1 MKPSV
6 IGLKCKDTDKVDW
19 KRGLSSYLK
28 RIYGSRQWKEF
39 YDEQL
44 CVEMDHVR
52 NNANGELG
60 AVTLVEQNYKYYAYL
75 EQLYLRLG
83 NNIGQFKLE
92 FTWYDAEYGL
102 VSSPTKHTQKTLVF
116 EKSCTLYNLGV
127 ALTEVANEKINED
140 FKTAMVHMAKAMEC
154 FRYLSENFFNSP
166 SADLQTENTKFLSD
180 LSHAEAQEMFLI
192 NAINNGTSEK
202 QASLISKLAYSGS
215 NLYENCWEFLRTE
228 EGGLTPYGEARWNSI
243 VSGKHHFFRSLAA
256 YYNALALE
264 QNNKYG
270 EAIAFLKLAT
280 QCLSS
285 SLPYKYA
292 LNDNFDFDGFGE
304 TIKDKTKQLIK
315 DNDYIFHDSIPQSV
329 SLSSIKALDAI
340 KAPKWEEQLKPFM
353 ESIAHKCEKLYRG
366 IVPMEVF
373 EKESIYSEKKA
384 SMLRQCI
391 NDSETADMEYSSF
404 IEFTHL
410 PNLLSDLKRRYK
422 SQNFSGTTD
431 PQGDMMRDQIQSWIK
446 SISQS
451 KYKDPDEQLKLVS
464 SKKQEILTLLAGL
477 PSEQKENVV
486 KLKMALVEAAASD
499 EKLFSLV
506 QPYAAQLRLL
516 KQPDELWKIFNMF
529 SIDESNKQS
538 LLDIDDSKNQEI
550 LAKIYDIEQMAE
562 DLRLLKEERG
572 RTLKELKSQ
581 TNDDDIT
588 NTLLVNSKAESEELE
603 VIFKKELDKF
613 KPLTTRIEATIF
625 KQESVVNEVKN
636 ELDNVFSLSGLEN
649 KTSEEEEKQK
659 KRKEFF
665 MQIEE
670 AATKFLIFNNDLPKG
685 LEFYDSLLKMSKDL
699 AVSVKVQNNASGSDN
714 NSNNGYVSGNVIPPP
729 LPPQPRNVGS
739 SIDSQFQSMNLGS
752 VPTPQR
758 FPQPPAPSSRLIVS
772 MENYTSQFS
781 VPPAHSDLPP
791 AYNQVPL
798 VPTRNYDQPHGS
810 GNYPGNVSSQHPVSS
825 SPIPG
830 AYDQVPMVPPKQP
843 PAEGRSQISRQE
855 QMEREERELQR
866 DPTAFYKKSSVFDES
881 LYSRYSGK

>member
-1 MKPSV
+1 
-6 IGLKCKDTDKVDW
+6 
-19 KRGLSSYLK
+19 
-28 RIYGSRQWKEF
+28 
-39 YDEQL
+39 
-44 CVEMDHVR
+44 
-52 NNANGELG
+52 
-60 AVTLVEQNYKYYAYL
+60 
-75 EQLYLRLG
+75 
-83 NNIGQFKLE
+83 
-92 FTWYDAEYGL
+92 
-102 VSSPTKHTQKTLVF
+102 
-116 EKSCTLYNLGV
+116 
-127 ALTEVANEKINED
+127 
-140 FKTAMVHMAKAMEC
+140 
-154 FRYLSENFFNSP
+154 
-166 SADLQTENTKFLSD
+166 
-180 LSHAEAQEMFLI
+180 
-192 NAINNGTSEK
+192 
-202 QASLISKLAYSGS
+202 
-215 NLYENCWEFLRTE
+215 
-228 EGGLTPYGEARWNSI
+228 
-243 VSGKHHFFRSLAA
+243 
-256 YYNALALE
+256 
-264 QNNKYG
+264 
-270 EAIAFLKLAT
+270 
-280 QCLSS
+280 
-285 SLPYKYA
+285 
-292 LNDNFDFDGFGE
+292 
-304 TIKDKTKQLIK
+304 
-315 DNDYIFHDSIPQSV
+315 
-329 SLSSIKALDAI
+329 
-340 KAPKWEEQLKPFM
+340 
-353 ESIAHKCEKLYRG
+353 
-366 IVPMEVF
+366 
-373 EKESIYSEKKA
+373 
-384 SMLRQCI
+384 
-391 NDSETADMEYSSF
+391 
-404 IEFTHL
+404 
-410 PNLLSDLKRRYK
+410 
-422 SQNFSGTTD
+422 
-431 PQGDMMRDQIQSWIK
+431 
-446 SISQS
+446 
-451 KYKDPDEQLKLVS
+451 
-464 SKKQEILTLLAGL
+464 
-477 PSEQKENVV
+477 
-486 KLKMALVEAAASD
+486 
-499 EKLFSLV
+499 
-506 QPYAAQLRLL
+506 
-516 KQPDELWKIFNMF
+516 MF

-758 FPQPPAPSSRLIVS
+758 FPQPPAPSSRPIVS